1 MSGNSSINDLS
12 LIGELSEIAT
22 DIYMIRSFTFEDVYD
37 ILVAM
42 YLMEHDNPPKQAL
55 IDWILIK
62 SINKR
67 SKAITRHQ
75 QITLILP
82 LLHHKVK
89 TVCIELLDVMRE
101 DENINEYI

>member
-1 MSGNSSINDLS
+1 MTGINSLDDLS

-22 DIYMIRSFTFEDVYD
+22 DIDLIRSFTFDDIHD
-37 ILVAM
+37 ILVSM
-42 YLMEHDNPPKQAL
+42 YLNEYDNLPKQAL

-82 LLHHKVK
+82 LLHPKVK
-89 TVCIELLDVMRE
+89 IVCIELLDVMTD

>member
-1 MSGNSSINDLS
+1 MSKNHELDDLS

-22 DIYMIRSFTFEDVYD
+22 DINLIRSFTFEDIYD
-37 ILVAM
+37 ILVSM
-42 YLMEHDNPPKQAL
+42 YLDERDNLPKQAL

-82 LLHHKVK
+82 LLHPKVK
-89 TVCIELLDVMRE
+89 IVCIELLDVMTD